1 MSDAAIDTPGS
12 HDDHGH
18 GEGHDP
24 NLAHHFE
31 SMPQQVASGKLGMW
45 VFLATEIL
53 MFGGLFCWY
62 AVLRHNHFEQF
73 DIGHLYLNKWWG
85 AFNTILLLASS
96 FTMAWGVR
104 TAMLGR
110 KTATAVLLALTFL
123 GGCGFMVVKY
133 VEYSHKFHIGVGP
146 GYLGDWEDFRKK
158 GQYFVYE
165 QINPKSDATAP
176 ATDDAPG
183 SAPAPSLGS
192 ALPGPGVASSGTGSL
207 GAVAVDD
214 HHDDD
219 EQLNAH
225 GDHVSPR
232 EAYRRYQARQ
242 FFSLYFMATGLHGIH
257 VLVGMILI
265 AWLFFRAV
273 RGDFTPT
280 YNAPVDLV
288 GLYWHIVDLIW
299 IFLFPLLYLIM

>member
-1 MSDAAIDTPGS
+1 MSDAATHE
-12 HDDHGH
+12 HDH

-24 NLAHHFE
+24 NQAHHFE
-31 SMPQQVASGKLGMW
+31 SMTQQVASGKLGMW

-123 GGCGFMVVKY
+123 GGCGFMAVKY
-133 VEYSHKFHIGVGP
+133 VEYKHKIHIGVGP
-146 GYLGDWEDFRKK
+146 GYLGEWDTFRDK

-165 QINPKSDATAP
+165 QVNPKSDAAAPDAKPADAKSFGTAL
-176 ATDDAPG
+176 AK
-183 SAPAPSLGS
+183 
-192 ALPGPGVASSGTGSL
+192 PGVAPTGTAKPGQPADD
-207 GAVAVDD
+207 GHGHADHGDD
-214 HHDDD
+214 HHDPLHMTADD
-219 EQLNAH
+219 PHLPA
-225 GDHVSPR
+225 R
-232 EAYRRYQARQ
+232 EAYNRYHARQ
-242 FFSLYFMATGLHGIH
+242 FFSLYFMATGLHGVH
-257 VLVGMILI
+257 VLVGMFLI
-265 AWLFFRAV
+265 AWLFV
-273 RGDFTPT
+273 RSLKGHFTPT